1 MYESKYPELNA
12 FGFMIRSICKDHDNE
27 GLDATMKLFEAIYE
41 LGIQRGKELAVLESM
56 MKEISGGET
65 H

>member
-12 FGFMIRSICKDHDNE
+12 FGFMIGSICKDQDNE
-27 GLDATMKLFEAIYE
+27 DLDAAMKMFEAIYE
-41 LGIQRGKELAVLESM
+41 LGIQRGKEIAVLESM
-56 MKEISGGET
+56 MKEISDGET